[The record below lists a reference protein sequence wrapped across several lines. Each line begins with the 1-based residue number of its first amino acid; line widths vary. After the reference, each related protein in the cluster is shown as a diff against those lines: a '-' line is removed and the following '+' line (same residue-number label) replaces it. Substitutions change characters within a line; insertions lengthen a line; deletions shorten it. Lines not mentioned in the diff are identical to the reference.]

1 MLSFSKLCSANKT
14 KAMKP
19 RLTRICIYPKDVQL
33 ITGRSERSSRELI
46 LKIKKILQKE
56 HHQPLTVQE
65 FCNYMGIPYE
75 SIRELIH

>member
-1 MLSFSKLCSANKT
+1 
-14 KAMKP
+14 MKP
-19 RLTRICIYPKDVQL
+19 RLIRICIYPKDVQL

-65 FCNYMGIPYE
+65 FCTYMGIPYE
-75 SIRELIH
+75 SIQYLIIN